1 MNLQEYLATHNLTQA
16 EFARRVGITDQTV
29 CDFLAGRKAFS
40 DETALKIERA
50 TDGEIQFV
58 DVKHPDVVPKFY
70 KASNDV

>member
-1 MNLQEYLATHNLTQA
+1 MTLQEYLEANSMSQA

-50 TDGEIQFV
+50 TDGEIRFV
-58 DVKHPDVVPKFY
+58 DVKHPDVVPKFH
-70 KASNDV
+70 KASND